1 MSLTRPTV
9 SLPTGR
15 HSQDGVALLTILLL
29 VVSITVVA
37 GAMLASQKIAIRQ
50 SGLLFEQDQLLQ
62 DVQAGGQLATAIISS
77 DSKLN
82 DTDSL
87 EDIWAQ
93 PIPPYPLNN
102 HLITVEIYDEAGR
115 FNLNNL
121 YHDGEVDV
129 NALAAFKRLLKQLG
143 LEERLATAI
152 LDWQDPDSTVYEDS
166 AQESAIY
173 QSTVASGTGAAD
185 LPNQPFFSVEQLAS
199 VEGMTA
205 EGLALLRPFV
215 SAVPYYLPIN
225 VNTALPQV
233 LAAIIENST
242 PEQMQALVGAR
253 ESQSFADIE
262 SLWQVAPFSDLPDD
276 ARGSV
281 EGLLAVDSQ
290 AFTALITAAELPANG
305 GQAPRQRFA
314 TVMIS
319 KRTADNNSSGNAAN
333 TPNAPQGPGTNGV
346 AAKETKTVQAFSQ
359 RLWPYRPTV
368 YAPTNQPIKKQS

>member
-1 MSLTRPTV
+1 MRPFV
-9 SLPTGR
+9 SLPTSR

-37 GAMLASQKIAIRQ
+37 GVMLASQKIAIRQ

-62 DVQAGGQLATAIISS
+62 DIQAGRQLATAIISS

-93 PIPPYPLNN
+93 PIPPYPLHN
-102 HLITVEIYDEAGR
+102 HIITLEIYDEASR

-129 NALAAFKRLLKQLG
+129 NALAVFKRLLKQLG
-143 LEERLATAI
+143 LEERLAIAI

-166 AQESAIY
+166 AEESAVY
-173 QSTVASGTGAAD
+173 QSIGAGGTGAVD

-205 EGLALLRPFV
+205 ESLALLRPFV

-225 VNTALPQV
+225 INTALPEV
-233 LAAIIENST
+233 LAALVEGSNA
-242 PEQMQALVGAR
+242 EQMQALVRGR
-253 ESQSFADIE
+253 ESQAFADIE
-262 SLWQVAPFSDLPDD
+262 SLWQVAPFNSLSEE
-276 ARGSV
+276 ARGGV
-281 EGLLAVDSQ
+281 ERLLAVDSQ
-290 AFTALITAAELPANG
+290 AFTALITAAELQAEA

-319 KRTADNNSSGNAAN
+319 KRTADDNSRDNAAN
-333 TPNAPQGPGTNGV
+333 TLNAPQELEGDSEG
-346 AAKETKTVQAFSQ
+346 AKQTKAVQAFSQ
-359 RLWPYRPTV
+359 RLWPYRPTA
-368 YAPTNQPIKKQS
+368 YAPTNKPISQ